1 MKRFIF
7 TSILLASAACSF
19 AQNRIGLE
27 LGAGRPVFAT
37 GSYSSATVPGY
48 DVDINLAGTVYYTRK
63 FARHWYVGVKSSF
76 EQYSFSFSRKEN
88 DGLSGT
94 IGTNVKHK
102 SSYLHFG
109 PMIDLGVG
117 RHHEYLHFYSAATV
131 GFLLTGFQETEDY
144 HETFNLPD
152 AYHRVGRT
160 DAMINPV
167 VFRFSFGLRQQFTIT
182 KTWQATINEGYSAM
196 PFGDVSQPTSTGGNN
211 LHPGYITLQFGMMH
225 KFKDAKRANRDN

>member
-1 MKRFIF
+1 MKSFIL
-7 TSILLASAACSF
+7 TSLLSLAVCCTF
-19 AQNRIGLE
+19 AQNRIGVE

-48 DVDINLAGTVYYTRK
+48 DVDINLAGTAYYTRK
-63 FARHWYVGVKSSF
+63 FARHWYWGVKSSF
-76 EQYSFSFSRKEN
+76 EQYSFAFSRKEN
-88 DGLSGT
+88 DGIGGT

-117 RHHEYLHFYSAATV
+117 KHREYLHFYSSATV

-144 HETFNLPD
+144 HDNNNVMSS
-152 AYHRVGRT
+152 YHLGRT
-160 DAMINPV
+160 DAMINAV
-167 VFRFSFGLRQQFTIT
+167 VFRFSFGLRQQFPIT
-182 KTWQATINEGYSAM
+182 KTWAATINEGYSAM
-196 PFGDVSQPTSTGGNN
+196 PFGDVSNPTATGGNN

-225 KFKDAKRANRDN
+225 KFKDAKKMDRNN